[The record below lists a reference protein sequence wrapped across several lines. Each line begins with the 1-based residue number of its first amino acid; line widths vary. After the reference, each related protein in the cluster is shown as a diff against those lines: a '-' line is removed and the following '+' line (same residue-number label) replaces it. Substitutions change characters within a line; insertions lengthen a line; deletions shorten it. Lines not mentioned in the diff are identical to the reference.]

1 MYVFD
6 MCKRVCLCV
15 CVCTLSLHLHAHAH
29 VQADD
34 KRHLNQFVAHAAL
47 DLIDEAKWQSGNL

>member
-1 MYVFD
+1 M
-6 MCKRVCLCV
+6 CV
-15 CVCTLSLHLHAHAH
+15 CVCVYVHIEYVCMSP

>member
-1 MYVFD
+1 M
-6 MCKRVCLCV
+6 CV
-15 CVCTLSLHLHAHAH
+15 CVCVGGGVHFEYVCISP
-29 VQADD
+29 VQGDD

>member
-1 MYVFD
+1 MTLCDYAFFD
-6 MCKRVCLCV
+6 L
-15 CVCTLSLHLHAHAH
+15 